1 MELMDLDLRQLILSG
16 REQGYLTYDQVGKY
30 LPDEA
35 SSSEKLDNLLVI
47 LEQKG
52 IKLVDKAP
60 LQSLRVFDPNF
71 SGDVVVDGSLD
82 SLDELSDPNMEDS
95 DFVSSEVENSR
106 PGNDDLL
113 DFENEEESKAPRRS
127 NANLSDD
134 PVRLYLS
141 QMSEIPLFSRDEEI
155 ALAKTIEITR
165 KRFRRSLLG
174 NDYALRQ
181 TVEILTRVHQG
192 QLPFDR
198 TIKVSLTEQLTKEQI
213 SARMPANLATLKR
226 MIAEKRLLFSRIVR
240 KSTDRNEKSV
250 LVQRYVRLRDK
261 CIVLAEELSLR
272 SRRVI
277 PNMKQLEQY
286 ADRMENLQARIAKL
300 EIQGDQQAEVARLR
314 CDLRRLIVLVQES
327 PRLLRVRCNE
337 FRKHYKDFEGVKREL
352 SQGNLRLVVS
362 IAKKYRNRGMSFLD
376 LIQEGNTGLMRA
388 VDKYEYRRGF
398 KFSTYATWW
407 IRQAITRA
415 IADQAR
421 TIRIPVHMID
431 VLSRLR
437 NIQKR
442 LTQSLRREP
451 SMEEIAA
458 QTDIPV
464 EEVRRVLDIGRHP
477 ISIDRPVGEGE
488 DNSFGEFIEDNDH
501 GNPVKNTSHGL
512 LRERIDTMLQSLTER
527 EREIIRLRYG
537 LVDGYCYTLEE
548 VGRIFKVTRERVRQ
562 IEAKAVSKM
571 QNPVRAAHLA
581 GYLKNE
587 AA

>member
-1 MELMDLDLRQLILSG
+1 MDLDLRQLIKTG
-16 REQGYLTYDQVGKY
+16 REQGYLTYEQVGKY

-35 SSSEKLDNLLVI
+35 NSSEKLDNLLI
-47 LEQKG
+47 ALERKG
-52 IKLVDKAP
+52 IRLLDKAP
-60 LQSLRVFDPNF
+60 VQSPRNDMPLFAEVED
-71 SGDVVVDGSLD
+71 D
-82 SLDELSDPNMEDS
+82 SNTDIESVEDS
-95 DFVSSEVENSR
+95 ADFGDEHLISFSEEAAKPV
-106 PGNDDLL
+106 
-113 DFENEEESKAPRRS
+113 KRS
-127 NANLSDD
+127 TAKLSDD
-134 PVRLYLS
+134 PIRLYLA
-141 QMSEIPLFSRDEEI
+141 QMSQIPLFSREEEI
-155 ALAKTIEITR
+155 ALAKKIEITR

-181 TVEILTRVHQG
+181 TVEILTRVYKG

-198 TIKVSLTEQLTKEQI
+198 TIKVSLTERLTKEQI
-213 SARMPANLATLKR
+213 SARMPHNLATLKIL
-226 MIAEKRLLFSRIVR
+226 IAEKRRVFAQIVR
-240 KSTDRNEKSV
+240 KSCEADQKLV
-250 LVQRYVRLRDK
+250 LMKRYNRLRSK
-261 CIVLAEELSLR
+261 CITLAEELSLR
-272 SRRVI
+272 SRRVV
-277 PNMKQLEQY
+277 PNMKQLEQF
-286 ADRMENLQARIAKL
+286 ADRMENLQALIANLSQDPMRKS
-300 EIQGDQQAEVARLR
+300 ECDRLR
-314 CDLRRLIVLVQES
+314 GELRKLIIQTQES
-327 PRLLRVRCNE
+327 PRSLRRRCEE
-337 FRKHYKDFEGVKREL
+337 FRKHYKDFEAVKREL

-437 NIQKR
+437 NIQKQ
-442 LTQSLRREP
+442 LQQKLRREP
-451 SMEEIAA
+451 SYEEISVEAE
-458 QTDIPV
+458 IPV
-464 EEVRRVLDIGRHP
+464 EEVRRVMDIGRHP

-501 GNPVKNTSHGL
+501 GNPIQNASHGL
-512 LRERIDTMLQSLTER
+512 LREKIDTMLKSLTFR

-537 LVDGYCYTLEE
+537 LVDGYSYTLEE

-571 QNPVRAAHLA
+571 QNPVRAQQLA
-581 GYLKNE
+581 SYLRNDE

>member
-1 MELMDLDLRQLILSG
+1 MELMDLDLRQLISTG
-16 REQGYLTYDQVGKY
+16 NEQGFLTYEQVGKY
-30 LPDEA
+30 LPDEDT
-35 SSSEKLDNLLVI
+35 SSEKLDRLLVA
-47 LEQKG
+47 LDKKG
-52 IKLVDKAP
+52 IPLVDQAP
-60 LQSLRVFDPNF
+60 TVDRRPAQAKSAITAEEAFDASEDEGRIEVTPTVFSTD
-71 SGDVVVDGSLD
+71 
-82 SLDELSDPNMEDS
+82 DET
-95 DFVSSEVENSR
+95 SESQAVASEL
-106 PGNDDLL
+106 P
-113 DFENEEESKAPRRS
+113 K
-127 NANLSDD
+127 LSDD
-134 PVRLYLS
+134 PIRLYLS
-141 QMSEIPLFSRDEEI
+141 QMSEIPLFTREEEI
-155 ALAKTIEITR
+155 ALAKKIEITR

-174 NDYALRQ
+174 NSLALRQ
-181 TVEILTRVHQG
+181 TVQILQRVHRG

-198 TIKVSLTEQLTKEQI
+198 TIKVSLTERLTKEQI
-213 SARMPANLATLKR
+213 SARMPHNLQTLRNLIQKKR
-226 MIAEKRLLFSRIVR
+226 AAFLQIASRSIAASD
-240 KSTDRNEKSV
+240 KAP
-250 LVQRYVRLRDK
+250 LIQQYVRMREK
-261 CIVLAEELSLR
+261 CIVLVEELSLR

-277 PNMKQLEQY
+277 PNMQQLEQI
-286 ADRMENLQARIAKL
+286 ADRMENLRARIADL
-300 EIQGDQQAEVARLR
+300 QTDPIESAECERLR
-314 CDLRRLIVLVQES
+314 SELRKLMASTEES
-327 PRLLRVRCNE
+327 PRSLRNRCSE
-337 FRKHYKDFEGVKREL
+337 FRKHFREYEAVKREL

-437 NIQKR
+437 NIQKS
-442 LTQSLRREP
+442 LTQKLKRDP
-451 SMEEIAA
+451 STEEIAA
-458 QTDIPV
+458 QTDLPV

-477 ISIDRPVGEGE
+477 ISLDRPVGEGE

-501 GNPVKNTSHGL
+501 GNPIRNASNGL
-512 LRERIDTMLQSLTER
+512 LRDKIDTLLKSLTFR

-537 LVDGYCYTLEE
+537 LVDGYSYTLEE

-571 QNPVRAAHLA
+571 QNPVRAQHLS
-581 GYLKNE
+581 GYLKPT